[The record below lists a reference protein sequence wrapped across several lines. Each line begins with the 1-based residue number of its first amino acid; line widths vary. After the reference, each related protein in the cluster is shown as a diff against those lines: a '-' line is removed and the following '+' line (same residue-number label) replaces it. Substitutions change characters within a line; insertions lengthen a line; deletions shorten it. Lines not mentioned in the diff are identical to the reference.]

1 MVLQATMREVDLKE
15 KVTHW
20 AARSGVCPVRDYL
33 TDIHYIALQ
42 PIRHPN
48 LVACVRTG
56 MATEIKKPMYVH

>member
-1 MVLQATMREVDLKE
+1 MREDDLKE

-42 PIRHPN
+42 PVRHAN
-48 LVACVRTG
+48 LVA
-56 MATEIKKPMYVH
+56 